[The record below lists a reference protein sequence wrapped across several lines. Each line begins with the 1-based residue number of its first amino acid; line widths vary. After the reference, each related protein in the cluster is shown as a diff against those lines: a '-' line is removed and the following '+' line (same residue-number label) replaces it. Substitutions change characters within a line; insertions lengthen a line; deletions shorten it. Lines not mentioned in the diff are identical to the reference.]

1 MQKIIRTSMIVLS
14 ALIFSNCSSEKFQW
28 DNYTLEEATKL
39 AKNKLIMIDFYA
51 NWCSPCH
58 LLDKN
63 TFTNHDVIQ
72 YCKENFI
79 NLKINT
85 DTEYGYEVYKEFNV
99 ESLPKI
105 LFINSN
111 RNIIGVING
120 YYGPKDYLN
129 KIKKINKEFLSSNNE

>member
-14 ALIFSNCSSEKFQW
+14 ALIFFNCSSEKLQW

-51 NWCSPCH
+51 DWCSPCH

-63 TFTNHDVIQ
+63 TFTDHDVIQ

-79 NLKINT
+79 SLKVNT
-85 DTEYGYEVYKEFNV
+85 DTEYGYRVYKEFNV

-105 LFINSN
+105 LFINSK
-111 RNIIGVING
+111 RNIIGDING